1 MKKELKWTI
10 CIFSFLYFVDLV
22 IMLKIKDVRYVGENH
37 VKVGLATVNSWF
49 RNLWRYDA
57 DTGFS
62 MIGYNLSQAFGIISG
77 LMCLFWIGLGI
88 YQYSQNRDSS
98 DIDKSLIA
106 TYGLYVLAVVFG
118 VIYKGLAVNCGP
130 VVLPGREVAGISFPS
145 WHTMLYL
152 VGMGSTTYLSGYFL
166 EDKKVSKR
174 RILMIRSLCVA
185 LMVLGVF
192 VRMISGVEWLTDI
205 VGAVCYTIPLLVVYS
220 FFCEV

>member
-1 MKKELKWTI
+1 
-10 CIFSFLYFVDLV
+10 
-22 IMLKIKDVRYVGENH
+22 
-37 VKVGLATVNSWF
+37 
-49 RNLWRYDA
+49 
-57 DTGFS
+57 
-62 MIGYNLSQAFGIISG
+62 MIGYNLSQAFGIISV

-98 DIDKSLIA
+98 DVDKSLIA